1 MKEFLND
8 MLSTIFFVALYM
20 AIGDIYIATGA
31 AIAVGIIQIGYYK
44 ARGRKVDAMQ
54 WMSLALVIVFGSATL
69 YLHDARF
76 MMVKPSIIHFA
87 IGFVMLRKGW
97 IGRYLPPIAVENLT
111 TRMIDGWGYAW
122 AALMFGL
129 GVSNIFIA
137 LTMSP
142 VIWGY
147 FIAFGA
153 MGAKLVLFGL
163 QYWIFRATVIRRL
176 SAAAT
181 AGGVAAG

>member
-31 AIAVGIIQIGYYK
+31 AIAVGIGQIGYQK
-44 ARGRKVDAMQ
+44 ARGRKVDLMQ

-69 YLHDARF
+69 YLHDPRF

-97 IGRYLPPIAVENLT
+97 IGRYLPPIAAANLT
-111 TRMIDGWGYAW
+111 ARMIDGWGYAW

-129 GVSNIFIA
+129 GISNIVIA

-142 VIWGY
+142 TIWGY

-153 MGAKLVLFGL
+153 MGAKLVLFGV
-163 QYWIFRATVIRRL
+163 QYWVFRATVVRRL
-176 SAAAT
+176 SNAAAMG
-181 AGGVAAG
+181 AGAE